1 MNTLY
6 PLKFE
11 PIIKDLIWGGKKL
24 KTVLNKKN
32 ASEKSGESWELSGVD
47 GNISVVSN
55 GFLAGNDLKEIIEVY
70 MGDLVGEK
78 VFEQFG
84 TDFPLLIKFIDA
96 CDDLS
101 IQVHPNDEVAKQR
114 HNSFGKTE
122 MWYVMQSDPG
132 SKLIAGFRQ
141 QVNKETYVYNLG
153 NKTLSNILNNE
164 SVKPG
169 DVFFMPAGRIHAIGK
184 GIMLAEIQQ
193 TSNITYRV
201 YDYDRRDANGKS
213 RELHT
218 ELAVDVI
225 DYNVYPEY
233 KTSYKT
239 VPNRPVNLADC
250 NYFTTNLL
258 ELSESFERDMNE
270 FDSFVIYMC
279 MEGAA
284 TINYNDNTKSED
296 IVKGETVLIPAEIS
310 HYYIT
315 PSPNAKLLEV
325 YIAYT
330 PEEDA
335 D

>member
-1 MNTLY
+1 MNSLY
-6 PLKFE
+6 PIKFE

-24 KTVLNKKN
+24 NAVLNKKN
-32 ASEKSGESWELSGVD
+32 ATDKSGESWEISGVE

-78 VFEQFG
+78 IFQRFG
-84 TDFPLLIKFIDA
+84 SDFPLLIKFIDA
-96 CDDLS
+96 CNDLS
-101 IQVHPNDEVAKQR
+101 IQVHPNDEVAMKR

-122 MWYVMQSDPG
+122 MWYVMQADDG
-132 SKLIAGFRQ
+132 SELIAGFKKK
-141 QVNKETYVYNLG
+141 VDKETYVQNLE

-164 SVKPG
+164 QVKPG
-169 DVFFMPAGRIHAIGK
+169 DVFFMPAGRIHAIGR
-184 GIMLAEIQQ
+184 GILLAEIQQ

-201 YDYDRRDANGKS
+201 YDYDRRDKNGNS

-218 ELAVDVI
+218 ELAIDVI
-225 DYNVYPEY
+225 DYNVYPDY
-233 KTSYKT
+233 KTSYSPISNK
-239 VPNRPVNLADC
+239 PVNLADC

-258 ELSESFERDMNE
+258 ELNDRIERDMIKL
-270 FDSFVIYMC
+270 DSFIIYMC
-279 MEGAA
+279 IEGNVEISYGNNK
-284 TINYNDNTKSED
+284 TENIS
-296 IVKGETVLIPAEIS
+296 KGETVLMPAEIS
-310 HYYIT
+310 QYYLNPL
-315 PSPNAKLLEV
+315 PSAKLLEI

>member
-1 MNTLY
+1 MSTLY
-6 PLKFE
+6 PMKFE
-11 PIIKDLIWGGKKL
+11 PIIKDYIWGGTKL
-24 KTVLNKKN
+24 KKVLKKHN
-32 ASEKSGESWELSGVD
+32 AGEKSSESWELSCVD
-47 GNISVVSN
+47 GNISVISN

-70 MGDLVGEK
+70 MGDLVGQK

-114 HNSFGKTE
+114 HNSNGKTE

-132 SKLIAGFRQ
+132 SKLISGFKTK
-141 QVNKETYVYNLG
+141 VDKETYIKNLE
-153 NKTLSNILNNE
+153 NKTLSNILNSE
-164 SVKPG
+164 VVASG

-201 YDYDRRDANGKS
+201 YDYDRTDVHGKS

-225 DYNVYPEY
+225 DYNFYPEY
-233 KTSYKT
+233 KTKYK
-239 VPNRPVNLADC
+239 PLENQPVNLANC

-258 ELSESFERDMNE
+258 ELTDMIERDMNE
-270 FDSFVIYMC
+270 YDSFIIYMC
-279 MEGAA
+279 IDGAA
-284 TINYNDNTKSED
+284 QIIYSDTKTED
-296 IVKGETVLIPAEIS
+296 IVKGETILIPAEIS
-310 HYYIT
+310 LYYIK
-315 PSPNAKLLEV
+315 PAPNAKLLEV

-335 D
+335 N